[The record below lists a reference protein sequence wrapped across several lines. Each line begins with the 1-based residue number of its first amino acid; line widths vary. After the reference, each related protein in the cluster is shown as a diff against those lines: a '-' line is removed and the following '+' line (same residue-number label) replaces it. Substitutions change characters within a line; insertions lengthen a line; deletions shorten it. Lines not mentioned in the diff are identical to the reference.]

1 MTYFPWLLQR
11 IDIGCKMAHE
21 RMSLLNIVQLI
32 QVNQAPLIVAKTVH
46 LINQQKLAPLFT

>member
-1 MTYFPWLLQR
+1 
-11 IDIGCKMAHE
+11 MAHE